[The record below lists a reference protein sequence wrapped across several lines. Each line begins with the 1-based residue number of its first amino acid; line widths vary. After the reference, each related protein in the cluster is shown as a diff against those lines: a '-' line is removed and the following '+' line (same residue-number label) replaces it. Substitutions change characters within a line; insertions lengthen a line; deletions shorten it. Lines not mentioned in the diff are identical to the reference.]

1 MRVQRWRAPRK
12 NEVSG
17 FFERLLAQNA
27 HEFGLLGC
35 GGRRPGPLRSVTDR
49 APEFDD
55 RSSLQQTTSPL
66 GTLPCG
72 LFLFSGSPGIKVP
85 RNVRSYSYS
94 YSMKWYSYS
103 KGTPET
109 LAVNFRQLM
118 LSNASKIVFAPSR
131 VKNSSTSRSTSTAL
145 LSTKK
150 QETSDC
156 PVNSQNS
163 WKMKFLAFLEDWCA
177 KPGPNTPLKS
187 LGGGARAPHDRSPIV
202 RLRSMTGLLS
212 SKTQARLA
220 NRRAGFSC
228 FRVLQVSKSPKMLV
242 RTRTRTQ

>member
-17 FFERLLAQNA
+17 FFERLVAQNA
-27 HEFGLLGC
+27 HEFGLVGR
-35 GGRRPGPLRSVTDR
+35 GGRRPGPLRSVTVR

-55 RSSLQQTTSPL
+55 RSSLQQNTSPL
-66 GTLPCG
+66 GKSPCG

-109 LAVNFRQLM
+109 PAVNFRQLR

-131 VKNSSTSRSTSTAL
+131 VKNSSTSRSTSTVRRGG

-150 QETSDC
+150 QEINDC
-156 PVNSQNS
+156 PQ
-163 WKMKFLAFLEDWCA
+163 
-177 KPGPNTPLKS
+177 
-187 LGGGARAPHDRSPIV
+187 
-202 RLRSMTGLLS
+202 
-212 SKTQARLA
+212 
-220 NRRAGFSC
+220 
-228 FRVLQVSKSPKMLV
+228 
-242 RTRTRTQ
+242 